1 MARSIAHALVLGLAF
16 LTACTAPAQPKPLP
30 GDLSRDAGRATDPAP
45 AAAGNRAPGQAPAGQ
60 QAGTMSPLP
69 APVTALAT
77 EPLRAAPT
85 RPVQLWPFTKF
96 RGEDY
101 VAMADIAKRYGLKA
115 AWTKP
120 HAELTLRDARGAR
133 LVFEKDQR
141 DFQLDGARVFMGEL
155 AVSRN
160 DDLWVTKIDVIKTIA
175 PLFAPADH
183 AAFLPAPP
191 KTIVIDPGHGGTDPG
206 KQNPRLKLD
215 EKDMALDV
223 ALRLKKILESRGYR
237 VVMTRTTD
245 KRFSNSPAVDLPLRA
260 EVANKENADL
270 FVSIHFNAVDHDPE
284 RVVGTETYVMTP
296 QFQLSTQPEQD
307 RAMAREQYPGNRQD
321 VANAV
326 LGYQIHRQVVA
337 DLKTSDRGYKR
348 YRLAVLRPLHCPGVL
363 VEAAYLSNDAEARR
377 VATPEFRARIAESL
391 AEGIGNYAAVLAAL
405 RPAPRPANP

>member
-1 MARSIAHALVLGLAF
+1 MARSTAHALVLGLAF
-16 LTACTAPAQPKPLP
+16 LTACTAPAQPKPNP
-30 GDLSRDAGRATDPAP
+30 PAIAAAKPAP
-45 AAAGNRAPGQAPAGQ
+45 APE
-60 QAGTMSPLP
+60 
-69 APVTALAT
+69 PV
-77 EPLRAAPT
+77 RAAPT
-85 RPVQLWPFTKF
+85 RPAQLWPFTKF

-101 VAMADIAKRYGLKA
+101 VAVRDIARRYALKL

-120 HAELTLRDARGAR
+120 RTELTLSDARGVR
-133 LVFEKDQR
+133 IVFEKDQR

-155 AVSRN
+155 AVLRN

-175 PLFAPADH
+175 PLFAPAEH

-191 KTIVIDPGHGGTDPG
+191 RVIVIDPGHGGTDPG
-206 KQNPRLKLD
+206 KQNPRLKID

-223 ALRLKKILESRGYR
+223 GLRLKKLLELRGYR
-237 VVMTRTTD
+237 VVMTRSTD

-260 EVANKENADL
+260 DLANKQNADL
-270 FVSIHFNAVDHDPE
+270 FVSIHFNAVDRDPE

-307 RAMAREQYPGNRQD
+307 RSMVREQYPGNHQD

-326 LGYQIHRQVVA
+326 LGYQLHRQLVA

-348 YRLAVLRPLHCPGVL
+348 YRLAVLRPLKCPGVL

-377 VATPEFRARIAESL
+377 VGTPEFRARIAESL